1 MTEGWKGTYEEASG
15 KADSGVLVAELSSGY
30 EASYGRPPGLQESVA
45 WSESLPRFLNSVDGT
60 IPPDAG
66 VILEYKLPFNGQ
78 RVDLLLVGADRE
90 GRDSAVVVE
99 LKNWGT
105 SSASPVHEHFVVAGR
120 KEALHPSLQA
130 LGYTGKLR
138 FFHSE
143 AQRWAL
149 SACVFVS
156 AGKAEAHAGVLDVR
170 FSSYLKDA
178 PVYFQADS
186 QPLETYVLS
195 AIPGSP
201 KPDAVAR
208 FTGGAYTQSIELL
221 DGLRKYQDAFFRKSE
236 TLLAY
241 NGWALSPEQYAVE
254 DQIMHQVSQVSADYP
269 AVFLVRGGPGSGKSL
284 LGHRVFFQS
293 MALGK
298 RCVFAVRNNRLMH
311 SLREILDP
319 EYRGVRGALKYFS
332 TKPRGAEGVED
343 SDAQI
348 ADILVCDE
356 AQRLQL
362 HNANVFSRA
371 SVSVFLYDD
380 DQILNREENGTRENL
395 VQTCRSI
402 GIEPVTLELPILH
415 RCRGGAAYVDWVN
428 GTLSDPKRALC
439 HSQPWR
445 AAYDFEIAKSPDDL
459 RKRLNT
465 RRQGGQ
471 TVGLLASFT
480 RASGQK
486 RARLPDLGK
495 TRVPEARPA
504 IEWLMDPQAEY
515 VPFWVGKESNRLE
528 KCASIYGCQGFE
540 LDYAGVIWG
549 DDLVVRGGRWS
560 VGDPDSCYDRAPGST
575 RLATIMRGEP
585 EEAMRLLVNR
595 YRIFLTRGIQGSLV
609 YFEDTE
615 TRDFFEELRL

>member
-1 MTEGWKGTYEEASG
+1 MAEGWKGTYEEAVA
-15 KADSGVLVAELSSGY
+15 KANSGVLITELSSGY
-30 EASYGRPPGLQESVA
+30 EVTYGRPPGPQESAA
-45 WSESLPRFLNSVDGT
+45 WSESLPRFLDSVDSEL
-60 IPPDAG
+60 PPEAG

-78 RVDLLLVGADRE
+78 RVDLLLVGADSE

-105 SSASPVHEHFVVAGR
+105 STASPVHEHFVVAGR

-143 AQRWAL
+143 AQKWVL

-156 AGKAEAHAGVLDVR
+156 TGNPKNHAGVLDAR
-170 FSSYLKDA
+170 FRPYLQDA
-178 PVYFQADS
+178 PVYFPADS
-186 QPLETYVLS
+186 QALETYVLT
-195 AIPGSP
+195 AIPERP

-208 FTGGAYTQSIELL
+208 FAGGAYTQSIEFL
-221 DGLRKYQDAFFRKSE
+221 DGLRKFQEAFFRRSE

-241 NGWALSPEQYAVE
+241 NGWGLSQEQYAVE
-254 DQIMHQVSQVSADYP
+254 DQIMHQVSQASADHP

-284 LGHRVFFQS
+284 LGHRVFFQA

-332 TKPRGAEGVED
+332 TKPRGADGVED
-343 SDAQI
+343 SDVRI
-348 ADILVCDE
+348 TDVLVCDE

-362 HNANVFSRA
+362 HTANVFSRA
-371 SVSVFLYDD
+371 LASVFLYDD
-380 DQILNREENGTRENL
+380 DQILNREERGTQEEL
-395 VQTCRSI
+395 VRTCRSL
-402 GIEPVTLELPILH
+402 GIEPVPLELPILH
-415 RCRGGAAYVDWVN
+415 RCRGGAAYVEWVN
-428 GTLSDPKRALC
+428 ETLSDPKRALDG
-439 HSQPWR
+439 SQRWR
-445 AAYDFEIAKSPDDL
+445 EAYDFEVTNSPDNL
-459 RKRLNT
+459 RKRLET
-465 RRQGGQ
+465 RRGEGY

-480 RASGQK
+480 RASGRK
-486 RARLPDLGK
+486 DAKLPDLGK
-495 TRVPEARPA
+495 TRVPEAHPA
-504 IEWLMDPQAEY
+504 VEWLMDPQAEY

-540 LDYAGVIWG
+540 LDFAGVIWG
-549 DDLVVRGGRWS
+549 NDLVVRDGRWA

-575 RLATIMRGEP
+575 PLAAIMRKEP
-585 EEAMRLLVNR
+585 GEAMRLLVNR

-609 YFEDTE
+609 YFEDAE
-615 TRDFFEELRL
+615 TRHSFEELRP